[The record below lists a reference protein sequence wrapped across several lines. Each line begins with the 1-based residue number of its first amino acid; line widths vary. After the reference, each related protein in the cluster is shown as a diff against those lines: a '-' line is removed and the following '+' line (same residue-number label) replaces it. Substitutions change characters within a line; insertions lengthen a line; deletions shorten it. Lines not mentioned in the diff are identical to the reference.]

1 VNDFQA
7 GPKALVVSLCGL
19 LLLVLTATG
28 LYQQQQDR
36 IEAFVAVALAQGA
49 VYFAA
54 CALVWRNRGSRP
66 IIVLIV
72 AVAAAMRL
80 MALFAP
86 PYLSS
91 DIYRYVWDGR
101 VLAAGINPYRYIPT
115 DPQLEHLRDPAI
127 WPEINRSNY
136 APTIYPPA
144 AQAIFFAAT
153 RFGETL
159 TVMKAAMLALETAA
173 IGLMLHT
180 LVASGQPGA
189 RILIY
194 AWHPLPVWE
203 FAGSGHI
210 DAATVFFVAL
220 ALWLRQH
227 LPGWTSGL
235 ALAGA
240 VLTKLYPLV
249 LFPAFWRRWE
259 WRMPFAFALAIGL
272 AYLPFLDVGSGVIG
286 FLPGHMAEEGF
297 TDGGAGFYLWSLANA
312 VLPLAGAPAH
322 VYIATAAALMLAIG
336 AFVAFRRGAS
346 EPDLPGAAL
355 LATACMVL
363 LSPHYPWYFAWLVV
377 FACLL
382 PCFSLLWLTI
392 AVFLLYLVPV
402 GSQLVRDS
410 SRLIVE
416 SIIYLPFAVLAA
428 IEWRQRR
435 REAPRHAEHAP
446 R

>member
-1 VNDFQA
+1 MSRTHLFFLL
-7 GPKALVVSLCGL
+7 GCGL
-19 LLLVLTATG
+19 LLAVLTGIG
-28 LYQQQQDR
+28 LRQQQQDR
-36 IEAFVAVALAQGA
+36 IDAFVLVALVQGA
-49 VYFAA
+49 VFFAA
-54 CALVWRNRGSRP
+54 CALVWRNRGSRS
-66 IIVLIV
+66 IIILILGL
-72 AVAAAMRL
+72 AAAMRL

-115 DPQLEHLRDPAI
+115 DPQLEYLRDPEI

-136 APTIYPPA
+136 APTIYPPM

-159 TVMKAAMLALETAA
+159 TVMKAAMLVLEAAA
-173 IGLMLHT
+173 IGLMLHL
-180 LVASGQPGA
+180 LVASGQPGV

-210 DAATVFFVAL
+210 DAAVVFFVTL
-220 ALWLRQH
+220 ALWLRWA
-227 LPGWTSGL
+227 LPRRVSGL

-240 VLTKLYPLV
+240 VLTKLYPAV
-249 LFPAFWRRWE
+249 LFPALWRRWE
-259 WRMPFAFALAIGL
+259 WRMPLVFAVAMGL
-272 AYLPFLDVGSGVIG
+272 AYLPFLDVGWGIIG

-297 TDGGAGFYLWSLANA
+297 TGNGAGFYLWSLANT
-312 VLPLAGAPAH
+312 VLPLAGAPALA
-322 VYIATAAALMLAIG
+322 YIVMAALLMLALG
-336 AFVAFRRGAS
+336 VAVAFRRGAR
-346 EPDLPGAAL
+346 EPDLAGAAL

-382 PCFSLLWLTI
+382 PCFSVLWLTI

-416 SIIYLPFAVLAA
+416 SIIYLPFAALTAG
-428 IEWRQRR
+428 EWWCQHR
-435 REAPRHAEHAP
+435 REAPRDAEYAP

>member
-1 VNDFQA
+1 MNDFQA
-7 GPKALVVSLCGL
+7 GPKALVVPLCGL

-153 RFGETL
+153 QTG
-159 TVMKAAMLALETAA
+159 
-173 IGLMLHT
+173 
-180 LVASGQPGA
+180 
-189 RILIY
+189 
-194 AWHPLPVWE
+194 
-203 FAGSGHI
+203 
-210 DAATVFFVAL
+210 
-220 ALWLRQH
+220 
-227 LPGWTSGL
+227 
-235 ALAGA
+235 
-240 VLTKLYPLV
+240 
-249 LFPAFWRRWE
+249 
-259 WRMPFAFALAIGL
+259 
-272 AYLPFLDVGSGVIG
+272 
-286 FLPGHMAEEGF
+286 
-297 TDGGAGFYLWSLANA
+297 
-312 VLPLAGAPAH
+312 VLP
-322 VYIATAAALMLAIG
+322 
-336 AFVAFRRGAS
+336 
-346 EPDLPGAAL
+346 D
-355 LATACMVL
+355 
-363 LSPHYPWYFAWLVV
+363 
-377 FACLL
+377 
-382 PCFSLLWLTI
+382 
-392 AVFLLYLVPV
+392 
-402 GSQLVRDS
+402 
-410 SRLIVE
+410 
-416 SIIYLPFAVLAA
+416 II
-428 IEWRQRR
+428 
-435 REAPRHAEHAP
+435 
-446 R
+446 